1 MKSPARLTVVL
12 LAALVLAAC
21 GSRLARASLSP
32 QEEPAFYGP
41 VAPESGVAGAD
52 ESLRSL
58 DSSVF
63 TDAGAA
69 VERLVVR
76 TANLSLVVEDPAL
89 SAEAIA
95 AMAEAMGG
103 FVVSTNLYQTSYGD
117 PAVLST
123 QGSITIRVP
132 AERFEEAMSRL
143 KEDAEEVRSE
153 NSSAQDVTQ
162 QYTDLQSRL
171 RNLEAAEA
179 QLREIMASATKTEDV
194 LRIFEE
200 LRKVREEIEVIKGQ
214 IQYFEESARLSA
226 ITVELIPDVAAQPL
240 QIGRW
245 KPEGTAKQALEA
257 LIRGLQTLAD
267 ALIWLAICG
276 VPAAILLGL
285 PAWAGIRAAR
295 RRRAAQAGQAPK
307 PESKSK

>member
-1 MKSPARLTVVL
+1 MKAPVRL
-12 LAALVLAAC
+12 LAALLSTLVLAAC
-21 GSRLARASLSP
+21 APGAARPLDVQ
-32 QEEPAFYGP
+32 QEPGFYLP
-41 VAPESGVAGAD
+41 VAPESGVAGGE
-52 ESLRSL
+52 ESMRAL

-63 TDAGAA
+63 TDSAA
-69 VERLVVR
+69 VERLVIR
-76 TANLSLVVEDPAL
+76 TANLSLVVKDPAI

-132 AERFEEAMSRL
+132 AERFQEALRRL
-143 KEDAEEVRSE
+143 KEDAEEVRVE
-153 NSSAQDVTQ
+153 NVSGQDVTQ

-200 LRKVREEIEVIKGQ
+200 LRRVREEIEVIKGQ
-214 IQYFEESARLSA
+214 IQYFDESAQLSA

-240 QIGRW
+240 QIGLW
-245 KPEGTAKQALEA
+245 KPEGTAKLALEA
-257 LIRGLQTLAD
+257 LVRGLQMLAD
-267 ALIWLAICG
+267 ALIWLVILG
-276 VPAAILLGL
+276 VPAAILIGL
-285 PAWAGIRAAR
+285 PAWAGMRAAR
-295 RRRAAQAGQAPK
+295 RRRAR
-307 PESKSK
+307 KSTEGPRSS

>member
-1 MKSPARLTVVL
+1 MKAAARL
-12 LAALVLAAC
+12 LAALLATFVLAAC
-21 GSRLARASLSP
+21 GSPLARALPP
-32 QEEPAFYGP
+32 QEQPAYFAP
-41 VAPESGVAGAD
+41 VAPESGVAGGE
-52 ESLRSL
+52 ESVRAL

-63 TDAGAA
+63 TEAGPA
-69 VERLVVR
+69 VERLVIR
-76 TANLSLVVEDPAL
+76 TANLSLVVKDPAV
-89 SAEAIA
+89 SAKTIA

-103 FVVSTNLYQTSYGD
+103 YVVSTNLYQTSYGD

-132 AERFEEAMSRL
+132 AEKFEEAMTRL

-153 NSSAQDVTQ
+153 NVSGQDVTQ
-162 QYTDLQSRL
+162 EYTDLQSRL
-171 RNLEAAEA
+171 RNLEAAET

-200 LRKVREEIEVIKGQ
+200 LRRVREEIEVTKGQ
-214 IQYFEESARLSA
+214 IKYFEESASLSA

-240 QIGRW
+240 QIGGW

-267 ALIWLAICG
+267 GLIWLGICG

-295 RRRAAQAGQAPK
+295 RRRAKQSGQAPK

>member
-1 MKSPARLTVVL
+1 MKAPVRL
-12 LAALVLAAC
+12 LAALLSTLVLAAC
-21 GSRLARASLSP
+21 APGAARPLDVQ
-32 QEEPAFYGP
+32 QEPGFYLP
-41 VAPESGVAGAD
+41 VAPESGVAGGE
-52 ESLRSL
+52 ESMRAL

-63 TDAGAA
+63 TDSAA
-69 VERLVVR
+69 VERLVIR
-76 TANLSLVVEDPAL
+76 TANLSLVVKDPAI

-132 AERFEEAMSRL
+132 AERFQEALRRL
-143 KEDAEEVRSE
+143 KEDAEEVRVE
-153 NSSAQDVTQ
+153 NVSGQDVTQ

-200 LRKVREEIEVIKGQ
+200 LRRVREEIEVIKGQ
-214 IQYFEESARLSA
+214 IQYFDESAQLSA
-226 ITVELIPDVAAQPL
+226 ITVELIPDAAAQPL
-240 QIGRW
+240 QIGGW

-257 LIRGLQTLAD
+257 LVRGLQMLAD
-267 ALIWLAICG
+267 ALIWLVILG
-276 VPAAILLGL
+276 VPAAILIGL
-285 PAWAGIRAAR
+285 PAWAGMRAAR
-295 RRRAAQAGQAPK
+295 RRRAR
-307 PESKSK
+307 KSTEGPRSS